1 MEFVIPKRLD
11 IQGLITMKEIE
22 NYWQELVQM
31 TEAKSF
37 DYKALY
43 HLLEES
49 MFDLTQ
55 NVHLVFATSYMRMS
69 YVFHQYQIPKKHQW
83 VLMKLKKL
91 TENENI
97 LNSAI
102 EEDSNKKSEWQ
113 EILYSFGKYLS
124 QVSHT
129 EMPESILQ
137 PKISDKTTIST
148 SLNKYYPHL
157 RVTVQEIDTVRK
169 QLICSNEAFPG
180 ELLRVSISDA
190 YSKYDTDDI
199 FTQERYKLTPPFTLS
214 LLNANV
220 SEGQIVETDLYIL
233 EPDYL
238 IDVTTVSEISADQDK
253 LEYLLLTKKFLNQGT
268 TPKLLEGHAANLF
281 LDNLIRNPNCQFKD
295 VFSLLLK
302 IYPLVLAKYTDSELK
317 DLYNE
322 CMHHFSTL
330 QWILKNEFP
339 KQNINT
345 DEIFLEPSFI
355 SPIFGIQ
362 GRLDIYFK
370 GKEGKQAIVELKSGK
385 PFKANKYGLSA
396 SHYYQTLLYDL
407 LVKSTNKEK
416 VNPSCF
422 ILYSKLGEQGMRYAP
437 PVKSMQYESLM
448 IRNRIYQMERNLCE
462 TDFLPYMIEKL
473 KVTDTELNGFVR
485 DNWILFKNVI
495 LNAEAVC
502 QDYFYECVSFISR
515 EHQIA
520 KKGSDKSYQ
529 TAGQASVWLQ
539 STSKKEEN
547 FALLKNLVIREVLL
561 NEEEPIVILY
571 KSDTTNV
578 LANFR
583 VGDIVILYPG
593 TSQSPAENQIFKSS
607 IIEITEE
614 RIVIRLRSTQL
625 NAKVFFDHD
634 VWNIEPDLLDSSFNG
649 LYRNLFDFLKSPDK
663 QRQIILGVVANESTG
678 INSEAPDYLLESQ
691 KAIFQAAINASSYY
705 LIWGPPGTGK
715 TSQLLKALA
724 SYYFNNLSKPILIAA
739 YTNRAVDE
747 ICEAL
752 DSIDAN
758 IRSYYLRIGSKYG
771 THPNYRDCLLDN
783 KIKDCT
789 QRAQILEILKRQ
801 RIVVG
806 TLASINGKS
815 ELFDYYD
822 FECGIV
828 DEASQVLEPMMAGIM
843 SKLKKTILIG
853 DHIQM
858 PSIVCQDEQSS
869 LIKNENL
876 QKIGF
881 INLSESLFERL
892 LRRCQKMNWEN
903 SYGMLNY
910 QGRMHEEIVEFP
922 NMHFYNGYLKNIFK
936 NEPNNLFE
944 KMQSVANE
952 SIYFQKRCSFLDCSP
967 SADEIHLKTSINEA
981 NHVVEMVRQIAEI
994 NAKTGIQPSIGI
1006 ITPFRAQI
1014 ALIKQVLENEKLLN
1028 PQISIDTVERYQ
1040 GSARDIIIIS
1050 LVANRKSSLRSIT
1063 SFNNDGIDRKL
1074 NVALTRAKSQIF
1086 IVGNKNVLNT
1096 NPLYQKL
1103 ISTFEINPI
1112 P

>member
-1 MEFVIPKRLD
+1 MEFVIPKRLN
-11 IQGLITMKEIE
+11 IQGLIKMKDLE
-22 NYWQELVQM
+22 NYWQELEM
-31 TEAKSF
+31 MAASKSF

-49 MFDLTQ
+49 IFDLTQ

-69 YVFHQYQIPKKHQW
+69 YVFHQYQVPKKHQW

-91 TENENI
+91 TENNNVQNSDDAENSKII
-97 LNSAI
+97 L
-102 EEDSNKKSEWQ
+102 EWQ
-113 EILYSFGKYLS
+113 ETLYSFGKYLA

-129 EMPESILQ
+129 ELPEFLMSF
-137 PKISDKTTIST
+137 KISAKTLTT
-148 SLNKYYPHL
+148 TTLNKYYAQL
-157 RVTVQEIDTVRK
+157 RVTVQEIDAVRK
-169 QLICSNEAFPG
+169 HLVCSTEAFPG
-180 ELLRVSISDA
+180 ELLMVNISDV
-190 YSKYDTDDI
+190 YSKFGTDNI
-199 FTQERYKLTPPFTLS
+199 FMQELYKLTPPFTLS
-214 LLNANV
+214 LLNANI
-220 SEGQIVETDLYIL
+220 SENQIVQTDLYIL

-253 LEYLLLTKKFLNQGT
+253 LEYILLTKKFLDQST
-268 TPKLLEGHAANLF
+268 TPKLLEGHAANLL
-281 LDNLIRNPNCQFKD
+281 LDNLIKNPKCQFKD

-302 IYPLVLAKYTDSELK
+302 IYPLVLAKYTNSELK

-355 SPIFGIQ
+355 SPIYGIQ

-370 GKEGKQAIVELKSGK
+370 GQEGRQAIVELKSGK

-448 IRNRIYQMERNLCE
+448 IRNQIYQMERNLCE
-462 TDFLPYMIEKL
+462 TGFLPYIIEKL
-473 KVTDTELNGFVR
+473 KVADTELNGFVR
-485 DNWILFKNVI
+485 DNWVLFKNVI

-502 QDYFYECVSFISR
+502 QDYFYECVAFIAR

-539 STSKKEEN
+539 SSSKKEEN

-593 TSQSPAENQIFKSS
+593 TSQSPVENQIFKSS

-634 VWNIEPDLLDSSFNG
+634 MWNIEPDLLDSSFNS
-649 LYRNLFDFLKSPDK
+649 LYRNLFDFLKGPSK
-663 QRQIILGVVANESTG
+663 QRQLILGLVANESTDL
-678 INSEAPDYLLESQ
+678 NLASPDYLLESQ
-691 KAIFQAAINASSYY
+691 KEIFRAAINASNYY

-724 SYYFNNLSKPILIAA
+724 SYYFNKSDKPILIAA

-752 DSIDAN
+752 DSLDEN
-758 IRSYYLRIGSKYG
+758 IRSYYVRIGSKYG

-783 KIKDCT
+783 KIKNCT
-789 QRAQILEILKRQ
+789 QRTQILEILKQQ

-806 TLASINGKS
+806 TLASLNGKS
-815 ELFDYYD
+815 ELYDYYD
-822 FECGIV
+822 FECGII

-853 DHIQM
+853 DHKQM
-858 PSIVCQDEQSS
+858 PSIVCQDEHSS
-869 LIKNENL
+869 LVKNENL

-892 LRRCQKMNWEN
+892 LRRCQKMHWDN
-903 SYGMLNY
+903 SFGMLNY
-910 QGRMHEEIVEFP
+910 QGRMHEEIAEFP
-922 NMHFYNGYLKNIFK
+922 NEHFYDGYLKNISK
-936 NEPNNLFE
+936 NEQDDLFE
-944 KMQSVANE
+944 KMQSMANE
-952 SIYFQKRCSFLDCSP
+952 SIYFQKRCAFLDCTP
-967 SADEIHLKTSINEA
+967 SADELHLKTSINEA
-981 NHVVEMVRQIAEI
+981 YQVLAMIKQIAEI
-994 NAKTGIQPSIGI
+994 NAKIGIQPSVGI

-1014 ALIKQVLENEKLLN
+1014 ALIKQMLENENLLN

-1063 SFNNDGIDRKL
+1063 SFNSDGIDRKL
-1074 NVALTRAKSQIF
+1074 NVALTRARSQIF
-1086 IVGNKNVLNT
+1086 IVGNKNVLIT
-1096 NPLYQKL
+1096 NPLYAKL
-1103 ISTFEINPI
+1103 ISAFEITPTS
-1112 P
+1112 